1 MKVTPL
7 EINGAWLIESP
18 VFRDER
24 GLFREW
30 FKSEAAKE
38 FTGSKFDIAQANV
51 SLSSKGTLR
60 GIHYSMAPKG
70 QAKWVTCVAGSIK
83 DVIVDIR
90 PRSSTFGEWI
100 EVELSGDTGKAVFI
114 SEALGHGFLA
124 LEDNT
129 VVSYLESTSFSAK
142 DEYEINPLDQ
152 KIGINWGIT
161 SELMKI
167 SEKDRMAP
175 TLSEQLEL
183 GNLPKKVIT

>member
-7 EINGAWLIESP
+7 EIYGAWLIESP
-18 VFRDER
+18 VFCDER

-30 FKSEAAKE
+30 FKSEAVEECA
-38 FTGSKFDIAQANV
+38 GGKFEIAQANV

-114 SEALGHGFLA
+114 SEGLGHGFLA

-129 VVSYLESTSFSAK
+129 VVSYLVSTSFSAL

-152 KIGINWGIT
+152 KIGINWGLT

-175 TLSEQLEL
+175 TLSEQFSR
-183 GNLPKKVIT
+183 GKLPS

>member
-7 EINGAWLIESP
+7 EIYGAWLIESP

-30 FKSEAAKE
+30 FKSEAVEECA
-38 FTGSKFDIAQANV
+38 GGKFEIAQANV
-51 SLSSKGTLR
+51 SLSSKGTVR

-90 PRSSTFGEWI
+90 PNSPTFGDWV
-100 EVELSGDTGKAVFI
+100 EVELSGDAGKAVFI
-114 SEALGHGFLA
+114 DEGLGHGFLA
-124 LEDNT
+124 LEENT
-129 VVSYLESTSFSAK
+129 VVSYLMSTPFSAA

-152 KIGINWGIT
+152 KIGINWDIT
-161 SELMKI
+161 SDLMKI

-175 TLSEQLEL
+175 SLSEQLEL
-183 GNLPKKVIT
+183 GNLPK

>member
-1 MKVTPL
+1 MKMTPL
-7 EINGAWLIESP
+7 EIDGAWLIESP

-30 FKSEAAKE
+30 FKLEAAEE
-38 FTGSKFDIAQANV
+38 FAGRKFDVAQANV
-51 SLSSKGTLR
+51 SFSSEGTLR

-90 PRSSTFGEWI
+90 PSSPTFGEWI
-100 EVELSGDTGKAVFI
+100 EIELSGDTGKAVFI
-114 SEALGHGFLA
+114 SEGLGHGFLA

-129 VVSYLESTSFSAK
+129 VVSYLVSTAFSPK
-142 DEYEINPLDQ
+142 DEYEINPLDEA
-152 KIGINWGIT
+152 IGINWEI
-161 SELMKI
+161 ELASIKI

-175 TLSEQLEL
+175 TLSEQL
-183 GNLPKKVIT
+183 GYGKLPR